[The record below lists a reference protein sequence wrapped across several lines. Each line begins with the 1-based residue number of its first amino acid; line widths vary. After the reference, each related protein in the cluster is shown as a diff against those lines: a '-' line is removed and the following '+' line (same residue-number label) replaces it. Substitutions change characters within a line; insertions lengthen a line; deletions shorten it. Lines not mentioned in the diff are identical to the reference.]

1 MARKKASSADDV
13 KEEPAQKPAAPLPK
27 LTKNGK
33 RRGRPRKNPLPEEA
47 VPQEDQSALQAD
59 EFNETEGEPDAA
71 QMAALE
77 GEPDDDDDAEAD
89 SSYRD
94 DRDADLM
101 GDDLQGGE
109 DFDNR
114 ANTPVGADSFFDNV
128 DNMSSRSMNEV
139 VKNLTRRSE
148 AHGGY
153 VTIDEINQALP
164 VDVRSES
171 DIESVQTLLIQLG
184 IDVIDSKNE
193 QDYLSTRDR
202 DIQHSLASKID
213 YFDDPIR
220 MYLHQMGQ
228 VPLLTKEREQEIC
241 MEIEEAEKNVRE
253 YFCHFGFMPDL
264 CIELINKLFN
274 GDERFDRVITDKF
287 VDTRDQYME
296 NRPALIKKLEKCR
309 KSLQESF
316 AELCAAKTDKE
327 KDKALKK
334 RDKVRAGFIEVV
346 DELNFK
352 QKVVEQ
358 LCQQARE
365 KYYDAYVEQEERLK
379 KETKQTKERRHPEI
393 IQDIADKKAALVN
406 QFCMPAEDFKVEFM
420 KLLDVLKS
428 GQKARN
434 EMVQA
439 NLRLVISIVKKY
451 MNRGLSFL
459 DLIQE
464 GNTGLMKAVEKF
476 EYTRGYKFST
486 YATWW
491 IRQAAT
497 RAIAD
502 QARTIRIPVHMIE
515 TINRLTRIQK
525 KLVQELGHEPTL
537 EEAAEEMGCSV
548 DRVRDI
554 FRMAQHPISLQNPV
568 GDGDDAQFGDFI
580 EDKSSESPSEQASH
594 SMLRERLAEVLATLN
609 ERERDVLDKR
619 FGLTD
624 GCPKTLEDVG
634 KAFNVTRERIR
645 QIEAKALKKLR
656 HPNRKRKLDGF
667 IQA

>member
-1 MARKKASSADDV
+1 MGRKPKNKIVKSDDAIDASFDID
-13 KEEPAQKPAAPLPK
+13 AAPLPK
-27 LTKNGK
+27 VGAKK
-33 RRGRPRKNPLPEEA
+33 RGRPRKNAVPEEETA
-47 VPQEDQSALQAD
+47 EVMENDNFDREPNENDLLGGAL
-59 EFNETEGEPDAA
+59 
-71 QMAALE
+71 
-77 GEPDDDDDAEAD
+77 DDDA
-89 SSYRD
+89 
-94 DRDADLM
+94 
-101 GDDLQGGE
+101 DDLEGTGDGDLFDDDPQGNE
-109 DFDNR
+109 DYDIR
-114 ANTPVGADSFFDNV
+114 PGVPVGTDSFFDSPI
-128 DNMSSRSMNEV
+128 DSIHSRAMHEV
-139 VKNLTRRSE
+139 VKSLTRIAE
-148 AHGGY
+148 QHGGY
-153 VTIDEINQALP
+153 VTMDDINQALP
-164 VDVRSES
+164 SDINSES
-171 DIESVQTLLIQLG
+171 EIESCQMLLVQLG

-193 QDYLSTRDR
+193 QDYISTRER
-202 DIQHSLASKID
+202 DLQHEINSKID

-228 VPLLTKEREQEIC
+228 VSLLSRDREIEIC
-241 MEIEEAEKNVRE
+241 KEIEKSEAVIKE
-253 YFCHFGFMPDL
+253 YFGHFGFMPDL
-264 CIELINKLFN
+264 CSELIDRLYN
-274 GDERFDRVITDKF
+274 GQERFDRVITDKF

-296 NRPALIKKLEKCR
+296 NRPALKEKLQKCR
-309 KSLQESF
+309 KALHDAYISVKNAGTNE
-316 AELCAAKTDKE
+316 AERA
-327 KDKALKK
+327 KALKK
-334 RDKVRAGFIEVV
+334 RDKARAEFLVVV

-352 QKVVEQ
+352 QKIIEQ
-358 LCQQARE
+358 LCQQGDAR
-365 KYYDAYVEQEERLK
+365 YYEDYLQQDILLK
-379 KETKQTKERRHPEI
+379 KETKQTKGRRHPEK
-393 IQDIADKKAALVN
+393 IQQFQERKDAIVN
-406 QFCMPAEDFKVEFM
+406 QFCMEPAEFM
-420 KLLDVLKS
+420 KECKYLREILRS

-434 EMVQA
+434 EMVKA

-476 EYTRGYKFST
+476 EYQRGYKFST

-525 KLVQELGHEPTL
+525 KLVQELGREPTL
-537 EEAAEEMGCSV
+537 EETAEEMGCGLE
-548 DRVRDI
+548 RVREI

-594 SMLRERLAEVLATLN
+594 SMLKERLAEVLGTLN

-656 HPNRKRKLDGF
+656 HPNRKKKLDGF
-667 IQA
+667 IQS